1 MCVDRNGEWLYVVET
16 WLPGVSRIQILD
28 DGSAGER
35 QVVTVLPDHMPDGVQ
50 FDEDDVLHITM
61 YTPDRIYRM
70 LPDGHLQLLVDDPT
84 HETISSPTN
93 IVFGGADRRLLLMA
107 CLGRWQINGC
117 GWRRLGFRWCIR
129 RRSGADAP
137 NRRFW
142 VSHWIRERYRPPAP

>member
-1 MCVDRNGEWLYVVET
+1 M
-16 WLPGVSRIQILD
+16 
-28 DGSAGER
+28 
-35 QVVTVLPDHMPDGVQ
+35 LPDHMPDGVQ

-107 CLGRWQINGC
+107 CLGALADQR
-117 GWRRLGFRWCIR
+117 GWRVETPGIPL
-129 RRSGADAP
+129 
-137 NRRFW
+137 
-142 VSHWIRERYRPPAP
+142 VYPAPIGG